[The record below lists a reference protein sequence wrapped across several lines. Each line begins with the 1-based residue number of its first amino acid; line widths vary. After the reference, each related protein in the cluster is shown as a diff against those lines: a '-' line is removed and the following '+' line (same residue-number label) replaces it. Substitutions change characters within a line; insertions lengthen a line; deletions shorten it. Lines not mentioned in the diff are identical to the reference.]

1 MPIKETEVK
10 EDKINMQIPPSNLPL
25 SKLNWC
31 KAHND
36 KTSYKITM
44 KLYIAVYYNVLRQLS
59 I

>member
-36 KTSYKITM
+36 KTSYKIT
-44 KLYIAVYYNVLRQLS
+44 VLSL
-59 I
+59 